1 MAMDGLRINQS
12 NREFWSRYTI
22 IIDIR
27 ELTLSFLYVTGTG
40 MVIFLF
46 LITTKSPLG
55 TSLSNN
61 NQKSTNIRGNVSVAQ
76 MENKTLKGG
85 NECDQG

>member
-12 NREFWSRYTI
+12 NREFRSRYTI

-27 ELTLSFLYVTGTG
+27 ELTLSFLYATGTG

-46 LITTKSPLG
+46 FFNHNEVTIGHLTQQQLTTRSQQ
-55 TSLSNN
+55 T
-61 NQKSTNIRGNVSVAQ
+61 
-76 MENKTLKGG
+76 
-85 NECDQG
+85 